1 MDKEQVPQDDN
12 NVLEGKLKVLKYATD
27 KDGSYTK
34 VKTVGWE
41 PENIVL
47 SQAWEEINEQV
58 AGIREKVQGGI
69 LSPIAY
75 HKQKQMLD
83 LGMLAGYVGYP
94 VFIVKLHLKP
104 WFFKRLSAKQ
114 LDKYAKAF
122 RISRDELMNTD

>member
-1 MDKEQVPQDDN
+1 MDKEDVPQDDK

-47 SQAWEEINEQV
+47 SQAWDEINEQV
-58 AGIREKVQGGI
+58 SEIRNKVHAGI
-69 LSPIAY
+69 LSPVAY

-83 LGMLAGYVGYP
+83 IGMLADYVGYP
-94 VFIVKLHLKP
+94 SFIVRLHMKP
-104 WFFKRLSAKQ
+104 WFFTRLSSKQ

-122 RISRDELMNTD
+122 RISRDELMNID

>member
-1 MDKEQVPQDDN
+1 MDKEKVPQDDN

-47 SQAWEEINEQV
+47 AQAWEEINEKV
-58 AGIREKVQGGI
+58 TEIRRKVSDGI

-75 HKQKQMLD
+75 HKEKQMLEI
-83 LGMLAGYVGYP
+83 GMLAAYVGYP
-94 VFIVKLHLKP
+94 SFIIRLHLKP
-104 WFFKRLSAKQ
+104 WFFKRLSSKQ
-114 LDKYAKAF
+114 LDRYAKAF
-122 RISRDELMNTD
+122 RISRDELMNID